1 LQILSDFMQH
11 TTDALNTLATHTH
24 AGPPP
29 DQEGDIAVKANTIA
43 SDNATRLKS
52 MAD

>member
-11 TTDALNTLATHTH
+11 TTDALNILATHTH

-29 DQEGDIAVKANTIA
+29 DQEGDIPAKASNIE
-43 SDNATRLKS
+43 SDNATRLAN
-52 MAD
+52 MTE